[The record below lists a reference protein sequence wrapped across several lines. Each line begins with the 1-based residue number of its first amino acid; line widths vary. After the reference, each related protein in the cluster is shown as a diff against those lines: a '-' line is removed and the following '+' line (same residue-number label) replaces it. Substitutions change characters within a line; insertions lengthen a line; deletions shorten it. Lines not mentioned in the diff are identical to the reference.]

1 METNEREKQYN
12 KSKLSLE
19 TMGYKGYLSEESVQL
34 VNSIVN
40 DLIKATKAFKNIMT
54 EKNNLESKLKI
65 QDDII
70 LEFEK

>member
-12 KSKLSLE
+12 KLKLSLE
-19 TMGYKGYLSEESVQL
+19 TMGYNGYLSEESVQL